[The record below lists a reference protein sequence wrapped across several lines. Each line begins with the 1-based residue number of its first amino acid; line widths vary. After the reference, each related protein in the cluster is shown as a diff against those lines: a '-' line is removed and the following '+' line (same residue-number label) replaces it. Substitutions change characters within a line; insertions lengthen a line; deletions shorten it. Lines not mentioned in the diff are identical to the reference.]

1 MNSGRFARVVSAR
14 VALLSAAT
22 LAPVAALGTL
32 GALTALTALGTLA
45 ALTTL
50 ETGCHA
56 SHASEALASPSM
68 AGIVALAPPQVAEGK
83 VEVAPVAEQDV
94 DDTIVTSGTVTLD
107 DMRTGHVFTPVTGKV
122 VTIRAKLGDRVTKG
136 APLASI
142 ESPDIGSA
150 VSDVHKAEADLI
162 AATHDF
168 KRKQELYSQQ
178 AASAA
183 DVEAAEDAQRNAKAE
198 VERARQKQFLLRVG
212 NVDMV
217 TGTYTL
223 TSPIEGEVLLRNI
236 SPGVEVQGQYS
247 GGTTQELFTIGE
259 LDRVWIL
266 GDIYEIDLARVRV
279 GQPASVTVVAYPGKI
294 FKGTVDWVSGSLDPV
309 TRTAKVR
316 CTFDNPDR
324 LLRPQ
329 MYSTMQIAV
338 DQRKAVAIPSTAI
351 LHMGEYKEVFVQ
363 LADEGGKQRFE
374 RVPVDIDE
382 RSTTGWLQVNH
393 GLEAGQKLVVSGADY
408 LSQKL

>member
-1 MNSGRFARVVSAR
+1 MKRMKLTK
-14 VALLSAAT
+14 ALAT
-22 LAPVAALGTL
+22 RAALSIPLVL
-32 GALTALTALGTLA
+32 GAACASFGALALC
-45 ALTTL
+45 
-50 ETGCHA
+50 GCHA
-56 SHASEALASPSM
+56 SKASEPTGNGIP
-68 AGIVALAPPQVAEGK
+68 AGQVWLTPAQVAEGK
-83 VEVAPVAEQDV
+83 IEIAPVAEQDV
-94 DDTIVTSGTVTLD
+94 DDTITTSGTVTLD
-107 DMRTGHVFTPVTGKV
+107 DLRTGHVFSPVTGKV
-122 VTIRAKLGDRVTKG
+122 VKISAQLGDRVKKG
-136 APLASI
+136 DVLASI

-162 AATHDF
+162 AATHEY
-168 KRKQELYSQQ
+168 KRKQELYAEQ

-183 DVEAAEDAQRNAKAE
+183 DVEQAEDAQRNAKAE

-223 TSPIEGEVLLRNI
+223 TSPIDGEVLMRNI
-236 SPGVEVQGQYS
+236 NPGIEVQGQYS
-247 GGTTQELFTIGE
+247 GGSAQELFTIGE

-266 GDIYEIDLARVRV
+266 GDVYEIDLARVRV
-279 GQPASVTVVAYPGKI
+279 GEKANVTVVAYPGKV
-294 FKGTVDWVSGSLDPV
+294 FKGTVDWLSGSLDPI

-324 LLRPQ
+324 LLRPM

-338 DQRKAVAIPSTAI
+338 DQRKAVAIPPSA
-351 LHMGEYKEVFVQ
+351 LMRLGEYTVVFVQ
-363 LADEGGKQRFE
+363 VAEADGKVHFE

-382 RSTTGWLQVNH
+382 RSSTGWLEVKH
-393 GLEAGQKLVVSGADY
+393 GLEAGQKLVVKGADV